1 MSYKKLLTV
10 AMCSTIA
17 ISALT
22 ACGAKQEEASPAAT
36 AADTQKPAATA
47 DADAGAK
54 ANMPEK
60 PKELTIWP
68 DDNAD
73 KLAVITELAKKY
85 TEKTGIQV
93 KITPTSMNNQKEAL
107 TLDGPSG
114 KGPDLYYQPGIGD
127 LVLKGLVQPIVA
139 DSQTLGAYTPESLAA
154 LSQGGKLYG
163 LPAVIETYAL
173 FYNKKLLPEPPKTMA
188 DLAKIQQEKTN
199 AAKQE
204 YGFLFDATNFY
215 FAWGFLG
222 GSGGYIFQNDGK
234 GGFNIG
240 DIGLNKEGTVKG
252 ATLIQ
257 DWFKQGYLPKGI
269 NGDILGGL
277 FTQGKVAAVI
287 NGPWAITDYKK
298 QLGDDLA
305 VAPIPTMDDGKHPTS
320 FIGVKGWML
329 SKFSKSPEWA
339 SDLAAFLTNEENAK
353 YYYQKTGEVP
363 PVVKVLNDPELTS
376 NPLVSGFSQQIQYGI
391 PFPTVPELDAVWD
404 PMANALKFISEGKDV
419 QSTLND
425 AVQQVQDKI
434 KMSGATDA
442 K

>member
-1 MSYKKLLTV
+1 
-10 AMCSTIA
+10 MCSTIA
-17 ISALT
+17 ISGLT
-22 ACGAKQEEASPAAT
+22 ACGAKQEETSPAAT

-85 TEKTGIQV
+85 TEKTGIEV

-154 LSQGGKLYG
+154 LSQDGKLYG

-173 FYNKKLLPEPPKTMA
+173 FYNKKLLSEPPKTMA

-234 GGFNIG
+234 GGFNIA

-257 DWFKQGYLPKGI
+257 DWFNKGYLPKGI

-287 NGPWAITDYKK
+287 NGPWAITDYQK

-329 SKFSKSPEWA
+329 SKFSKNAEWA

-353 YYYQKTGEVP
+353 IYYQKTGEVP